1 MFKLFKLSAKEQIIA
16 QVILLS
22 WVVVVLFPFLIA
34 VINSLKESVGEVYS
48 DPFAF
53 PEKLAWG
60 NYAKAWVNAN
70 FASYFAN
77 SAIISV
83 SSVVIVLACS
93 SSTAYVLTRFSFVGS
108 KFLIA
113 CYMIGI
119 LIPIRLALAPL
130 FTIVRELGLL
140 DSLTGVI
147 LVQSASM
154 MPVAVFIL
162 SAYFKSIPKELDEA
176 GRMDGAYPISIFFR
190 IMLPLLKPALAT
202 IALLTF
208 IQSWNEYFLPLIFL
222 QSPELYPLTIGITQF
237 KKSYDVQWNLMFSGI
252 LIMMIPTMLVFLLA
266 SKQFI
271 VGLTQGGVKE

>member
-1 MFKLFKLSAKEQIIA
+1 MLKLFKLSAKEQIIV

-22 WVVVVLFPFLIA
+22 WAVVVFFPFFIA
-34 VINSLKESVGEVYS
+34 IINSLKESVGEVYS
-48 DPFAF
+48 DPFAI

-60 NYAKAWVNAN
+60 NYVKAWVNAN

-77 SAIISV
+77 SAIISL
-83 SSVVIVLACS
+83 SSVVIVLVCS
-93 SSTAYVLTRFSFVGS
+93 SSTAFVLTRFNFKGS

-113 CYMIGI
+113 CYLIGI
-119 LIPIRLALAPL
+119 LIPVRLALTPL

-140 DSLTGVI
+140 DSLLGVI

-162 SAYFKSIPKELDEA
+162 SAFFKSIPKELDEA
-176 GRMDGAYPISIFFR
+176 GKMDGAYPISIFIK

-202 IALLTF
+202 IALLSF
-208 IQSWNEYFLPLIFL
+208 IQSWNEYFIPLIFL
-222 QSPELYPLTIGITQF
+222 QSADLFPLTIGITQF

-252 LIMMIPTMLVFLLA
+252 LIMMIPTITVFLLA

-271 VGLTQGGVKE
+271 EGLTQGGIKE